1 MILGMAAIV
10 VAAACALAVATALG
24 SRAIERRHPPG
35 GIFVDVSGGRLHLV
49 DLHPP
54 SGADA
59 DGPPVVLLHGASGSL
74 EDMRIALGDE
84 LGRRYRVIL
93 VDRPGHGWSDRG
105 GGTGAEPDRQ
115 AALIVEALDRLGIG
129 KAIFVGHSWSGAL
142 ATALALAYPQ
152 RTCGLILLAPVT
164 HPWPGRVSWYYDAA
178 AAPVVGE
185 LLVRTLVMPV
195 GWLLLESAADRVFAP
210 QSAPADYVE
219 RAGISLLLRP
229 AEFRANARD
238 VAGLKAF
245 VAAQAPRYRQIAAPV
260 TIITGDRDRT
270 VSPTIHSRALAEAVP
285 HARLII
291 LAGVGH
297 MPHHAAPGTVAAEV
311 GRMAG
316 LCRTGLPAAD

>member
-1 MILGMAAIV
+1 
-10 VAAACALAVATALG
+10 
-24 SRAIERRHPPG
+24 
-35 GIFVDVSGGRLHLV
+35 
-49 DLHPP
+49 
-54 SGADA
+54 
-59 DGPPVVLLHGASGSL
+59 
-74 EDMRIALGDE
+74 
-84 LGRRYRVIL
+84 
-93 VDRPGHGWSDRG
+93 
-105 GGTGAEPDRQ
+105 
-115 AALIVEALDRLGIG
+115 
-129 KAIFVGHSWSGAL
+129 
-142 ATALALAYPQ
+142 
-152 RTCGLILLAPVT
+152 
-164 HPWPGRVSWYYDAA
+164 
-178 AAPVVGE
+178 
-185 LLVRTLVMPV
+185 
-195 GWLLLESAADRVFAP
+195 
-210 QSAPADYVE
+210 
-219 RAGISLLLRP
+219 LLLRP